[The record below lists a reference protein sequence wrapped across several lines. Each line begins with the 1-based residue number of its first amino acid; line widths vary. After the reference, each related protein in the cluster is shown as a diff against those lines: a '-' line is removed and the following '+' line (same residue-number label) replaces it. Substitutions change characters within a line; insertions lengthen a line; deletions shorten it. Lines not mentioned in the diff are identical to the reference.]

1 MFQPIDEFFLKES
14 IPLVGLRAST
24 WDDLAEDYVDELTQ
38 ATSRLLKNAV
48 WRRIF
53 SMCAAATTGEMGGD
67 PRGMRGNRYDIASY
81 LILQTDSSRC
91 GQKLRN
97 ANAVVSGCRQHE
109 EPFNQ
114 RPPAMSG
121 LAQAAHRLNPSEG
134 MSGRLRPPIALS
146 GVNAGIFWPPSR
158 RSFVSRPRDRL
169 RA

>member
-114 RPPAMSG
+114 R
-121 LAQAAHRLNPSEG
+121 Q
-134 MSGRLRPPIALS
+134 
-146 GVNAGIFWPPSR
+146 R
-158 RSFVSRPRDRL
+158 RSRKSEQGDKWSFCLTAGTLWPANQERP
-169 RA
+169 